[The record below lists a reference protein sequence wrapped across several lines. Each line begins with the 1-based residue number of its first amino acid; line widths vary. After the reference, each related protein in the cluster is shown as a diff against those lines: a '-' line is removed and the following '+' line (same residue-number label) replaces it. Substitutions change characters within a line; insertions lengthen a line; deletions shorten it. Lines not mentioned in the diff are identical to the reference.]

1 VNKYATIGDIK
12 MSKEEAMQLT
22 QDKFGGTYHIKSY
35 EPGKVGINN
44 EHYQDSLIIMPEK
57 LITPWRPKT
66 FAQLC
71 NAHFECLLAYEPA
84 VVIIGTGANFEWL
97 DPVNYCCLIE
107 KQIAVECMDSAAA
120 CRTYTVL
127 NSESRSVAVA
137 LILD

>member
-1 VNKYATIGDIK
+1 VDKYDTMCGIK
-12 MSKEEAMQLT
+12 MIKEGTMQLT

-35 EPGKVGINN
+35 ESGKVGINN
-44 EHYQDSLIIMPEK
+44 EYYQESIIIMPEK

-66 FAQLC
+66 FDQLC
-71 NAHFECLLAYEPA
+71 SAHFECLLAFEPD
-84 VVIIGTGANFEWL
+84 VVIVGTGANFEWL
-97 DPVNYCCLIE
+97 DPVNYRCLIK
-107 KQIAVECMDSAAA
+107 KQIAVECMDSGAA